1 MNSYTGLSKTQFFP
15 VTITKSKTAAHD
27 VNSKAHLS
35 CLTYSGATKL
45 KSPHKYKAN
54 RIVQHLGKFIIFLQL
69 KGR

>member
-15 VTITKSKTAAHD
+15 VSITKSKTAAHD

-54 RIVQHLGKFIIFLQL
+54 RIV
-69 KGR
+69 